1 MRLALDLLNQRRS
14 IGLPPDE
21 ARFDIDLL
29 SVETVV
35 DSLVKRSFAVEGD
48 ENLRDLNAPV
58 LVHHGLQPVYVK
70 RQLDVGPA
78 NRIVV
83 RFVVVSGEEA
93 RDDKD
98 LDLLGVDWTGYDLN
112 PVWMRSHQWDEP
124 PLGRVLRRQV
134 YKRGGSYELWKD
146 VEFTPE
152 DIYPLGALYGRMHAD
167 GWMRACS
174 GSWLGKRIKVVRGQ
188 NGAPQRVQ
196 YLLSDWMESS
206 SCSVPVDRFSI
217 EQQVERGLLSAE
229 IANRLQV
236 EARAYNVQGDPMK
249 KRKEAGKH
257 AFKAGEQRTVI
268 EDKKLENPFE
278 EEYAA
283 ASRAMDAAHRAGPA
297 VACPSCGAA
306 NEGQNQNCRECSA
319 DMAGAQP
326 VAPAGGEGGEATGAA
341 DGAATGADGGEGA
354 VAPGDAGS
362 GTGDDAGAAG
372 GEGGAAGDGGEGGAE
387 RSTPASV
394 VFRGPVMDALDPAVD
409 ALLSSIVILANVADE
424 LRSLCFRGFYENRS
438 MTPVQLEA
446 VLRDQFERTLPD
458 MVSRYA
464 EIGPAMMGGEQMP
477 EFTDYLDRQVN
488 RGEAAL
494 SSCGH
499 ALSEVRDAIALYG
512 DAIVM
517 QAAGASP
524 NKGQDAWRKR
534 VESAMALTEQTLANL
549 RTVVDEGPP
558 EPEPEPEKEDPKSE
572 GDSKKDGED
581 GQQLS
586 DAEQMQQDLKQKA
599 RALDETLS
607 AAIAR
612 RDQPILGALAS
623 ASERLAAT
631 LAARAVKDEAPP
643 AAAEPATPVDVEV
656 VTSLGSRLDEAI
668 ARRAAKAPPAA
679 ATPAEEPAATPPRT
693 QRAVRAYPGIKLP
706 RRVAERLG
714 LPSA

>member
-58 LVHHGLQPVYVK
+58 LVQHGLQPVYVK

-152 DIYPLGALYGRMHAD
+152 DIHPLGALYGRMHAD

-306 NEGQNQNCRECSA
+306 NEGQNQNCRECAA
-319 DMAGAQP
+319 DMTGAQP
-326 VAPAGGEGGEATGAA
+326 VAPAGGEGRVGESGGRGEATPGPDPPHGAEGRRA
-341 DGAATGADGGEGA
+341 TRRQLPAEGCDGTARVPRDGG
-354 VAPGDAGS
+354 
-362 GTGDDAGAAG
+362 
-372 GEGGAAGDGGEGGAE
+372 
-387 RSTPASV
+387 
-394 VFRGPVMDALDPAVD
+394 
-409 ALLSSIVILANVADE
+409 
-424 LRSLCFRGFYENRS
+424 
-438 MTPVQLEA
+438 
-446 VLRDQFERTLPD
+446 
-458 MVSRYA
+458 
-464 EIGPAMMGGEQMP
+464 GPAPHPERPFGG
-477 EFTDYLDRQVN
+477 
-488 RGEAAL
+488 
-494 SSCGH
+494 
-499 ALSEVRDAIALYG
+499 
-512 DAIVM
+512 
-517 QAAGASP
+517 
-524 NKGQDAWRKR
+524 
-534 VESAMALTEQTLANL
+534 
-549 RTVVDEGPP
+549 
-558 EPEPEPEKEDPKSE
+558 
-572 GDSKKDGED
+572 
-581 GQQLS
+581 
-586 DAEQMQQDLKQKA
+586 
-599 RALDETLS
+599 
-607 AAIAR
+607 
-612 RDQPILGALAS
+612 LAS
-623 ASERLAAT
+623 
-631 LAARAVKDEAPP
+631 
-643 AAAEPATPVDVEV
+643 
-656 VTSLGSRLDEAI
+656 
-668 ARRAAKAPPAA
+668 RR
-679 ATPAEEPAATPPRT
+679 
-693 QRAVRAYPGIKLP
+693 G
-706 RRVAERLG
+706 
-714 LPSA
+714 